1 MNTPQ
6 QLAEWIAPAQLQA
19 IQADYVS
26 QLSALLSEP
35 QAQIGQWLQKDRRF
49 SGEAWRAS
57 QAGSHGLLA
66 AFYLLNRQTL
76 ERLAES
82 VKLEPKAQQ
91 KLRFMVQQWVEATSP
106 ANTFA
111 TNPEAIATLLA
122 SKGESLRKG
131 IENLVQDMGKGR
143 ITQSDEAA
151 FEVGKNLAI
160 TPGQVVL
167 RTPYFELLQYSP
179 TTDKV
184 AARPLL
190 MVPPVINKF
199 YIMDLQ
205 PANSLVKFAVDS
217 GHTVFLVSWKNA
229 DASLSNATWDDYVE
243 EGVLKAIG
251 AVLSITRQPDLNL
264 LGFCVGGTL
273 VSTALAVLQQ
283 RGEQKVHS
291 LTLLTTLLDFND
303 AGVLDVFINEQHVSL
318 REATLGKG
326 GLMGGQ
332 ELASTFSFLRPT
344 DLLWNYVERNYLKGE
359 RPPAFDILFWNSDAT
374 NLPGPLFAWYLR
386 NAYLENNLCRPNA
399 VSLCGESI
407 DLSTLDLPTYAF
419 GAREDHIVPWGSA
432 LRSAAILGSETRF
445 VLGAS
450 GHVAGTINPAS
461 KNKRSY
467 WTGPTPAEQPEPEA
481 WMAEAVEHPG
491 SWWNDWADWLSH
503 QTGGEVM
510 ARRRLGSGSGKA
522 SDPAP
527 GQYVLVRAEDALKP
541 RSA

>member
-1 MNTPQ
+1 MTTAQ
-6 QLAEWIAPAQLQA
+6 ALTDLIAPAQLQA
-19 IQADYVS
+19 IQADYLS
-26 QLSALLSEP
+26 QLQALLSEP
-35 QAQIGQWLQKDRRF
+35 QTQTAQWLQKDRRF

-57 QAGSHGLLA
+57 EQGPYGLLA
-66 AFYLLNRQTL
+66 AFYLLNRQVL
-76 ERLAES
+76 ERLAEAAQ
-82 VKLEPKAQQ
+82 LEPKAQQ

-106 ANTFA
+106 ANSFA
-111 TNPEAIATLLA
+111 TNPEAIAALLT
-122 SKGESLRKG
+122 SRGESLRKG
-131 IENLVQDMGKGR
+131 LENLLQDMGKGR

-151 FEVGKNLAI
+151 FVVGQNLAI

-179 TTDKV
+179 TTDQV

-229 DASLSNATWDDYVE
+229 DSSLAQATWDDYIE

-273 VSTALAVLQQ
+273 VSTALSVLQQ
-283 RGEQKVHS
+283 RGEDKVHS
-291 LTLLTTLLDFND
+291 LTLLTTLLDFSD
-303 AGVLDVFINEQHVSL
+303 AGVLNVFINEQHVGL

-326 GLMGGQ
+326 GLLPGQ
-332 ELASTFSFLRPT
+332 ELAATFSFLRPT

-359 RPPAFDILFWNSDAT
+359 RPPAFDILYWNSDAT
-374 NLPGPLFAWYLR
+374 NLPGPLFSWYLR
-386 NAYLENNLCRPNA
+386 NAYLENRLCQPGG

-407 DLSTLDLPTYAF
+407 DFRELDLPVYAF

-432 LRSAAILGSETRF
+432 LQSAGLFGGDTRY

-450 GHVAGTINPAS
+450 GHVAGTMNPAS

-467 WTGPTPAEQPEPEA
+467 WTGPSPQDTPQPDA
-481 WMAEAVEHPG
+481 WMAAATEHPG
-491 SWWNDWADWLSH
+491 SWWNDWAQWLEGH
-503 QTGGEVM
+503 KGGEVM
-510 ARRRLGSGSGKA
+510 ARRRLGSGSGRS

-527 GQYVLVRAEDALKP
+527 GQYVLVRAEDALKSRP
-541 RSA
+541 V